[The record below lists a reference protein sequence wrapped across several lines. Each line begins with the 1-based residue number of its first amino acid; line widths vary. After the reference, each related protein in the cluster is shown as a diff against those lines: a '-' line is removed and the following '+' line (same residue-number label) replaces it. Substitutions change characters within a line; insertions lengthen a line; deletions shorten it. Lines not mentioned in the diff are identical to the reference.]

1 MQQLFIVAVA
11 FRWVSCRNILEK
23 RIDTEQKCYSVY
35 HDDTIDQNFIETV
48 AKTCLWLCFAKR
60 DVPFTEHLKV
70 PFHPS
75 TISDVIRTV
84 RLFDV
89 VLMY

>member
-1 MQQLFIVAVA
+1 M
-11 FRWVSCRNILEK
+11 EK
-23 RIDTEQKCYSVY
+23 RADTEQKYYFVY
-35 HDDTIDQNFIETV
+35 HDGTIDQNFIETV

-75 TISDVIRTV
+75 TISDVIRTDP
-84 RLFDV
+84 LFDV
-89 VLMY
+89 VLIY